1 VALLGRL
8 GRAMV
13 RDRVDYFLMF
23 RDTLP
28 TSFNNENM
36 LSRLLLYL
44 YETQVILLEASKE
57 FQNSGG
63 ILVFGPNAFRV
74 LEGYGVYAEF
84 VEACSMKL
92 EPSRLRR
99 YNDSEIISETS
110 PNVFEKLYGYR
121 FADLRLER
129 SGGHLLMGVRID
141 VYLLS
146 DLLFF
151 PSFSARL

>member
-1 VALLGRL
+1 MSPSFKIIVVGAGFAGLSAAIALSKKGH
-8 GRAMV
+8 
-13 RDRVDYFLMF
+13 
-23 RDTLP
+23 
-28 TSFNNENM
+28 
-36 LSRLLLYL
+36 
-44 YETQVILLEASKE
+44 QVILLEASKE

-74 LEGYGVYAEF
+74 LEGYGVYEEF
-84 VEACSMKL
+84 VDACSMKL

-110 PNVFEKLYGYR
+110 PDVFEKLYGYQ
-121 FADLRLER
+121 FVDLKLER

-146 DLLFF
+146 DQLFF
-151 PSFSARL
+151 LFFSVRR